1 MTTKKWMIV
10 TAVVSSTLTV
20 AVVGILGAWLFL
32 TPMAFAQGPVNN
44 MLPGLTNG
52 RMMNAAGPMMDNSG
66 GRAGRMGMNNFAAIP
81 MGQAGQGPGF
91 VDEDG
96 DGVCDHATDG
106 TRPGF
111 VDEDGDGVCD
121 HATDGTGPGFVD
133 EDGDGVCD
141 HAATGGQRMG
151 RGGMRG
157 MGGRWQ

>member
-1 MTTKKWMIV
+1 MTSKTWIIV
-10 TAVVSSTLTV
+10 TAVVSSILTV
-20 AVVGILGAWLFL
+20 AVIAAVGAWLFL
-32 TPMAFAQGPVNN
+32 TPMAFAQSPMNN
-44 MLPGLTNG
+44 ALPGFAG
-52 RMMNAAGPMMDNSG
+52 GPMMNASGPAMGNFAGRG
-66 GRAGRMGMNNFAAIP
+66 GRMGMTNFAAGP

-121 HATDGTGPGFVD
+121 HATDGTRPGFVD

-151 RGGMRG
+151 RGGM
-157 MGGRWQ
+157 GGRWQ